1 LLPDF
6 LSFGTVCGF
15 VVSHEGIKC
24 AKVDFL
30 AKNQNKYKYKGLRIA
45 LNIQFKVKTQD
56 ALDKQ
61 WGKQALCIRII

>member
-1 LLPDF
+1 VALL
-6 LSFGTVCGF
+6 LLVC
-15 VVSHEGIKC
+15 HEGIKC
-24 AKVDFL
+24 VKVDFL

-61 WGKQALCIRII
+61 WGKQALCIRTI